1 MIPTQDILNALEFR
15 VAVKKFDPTKTLS
28 SEQISMLQEAVR
40 LTPSSA
46 GMEPWKFVFIT
57 DQEIKQQLKPYS
69 HNQPQVVDAPLL
81 VVLCAKDTI
90 TNKDIEERFD
100 RIVEVR
106 NVTRESLSLYEKTTR
121 KFLFLQKM
129 QGILMGLPGYIFAGN
144 SLTHWTQK
152 QTYIALGNLL
162 TVCAMSGIDASPME
176 GFIQRKYKKVLGQSI
191 QGYTPVVICAI
202 GFRAPDD
209 FVSAQKKVRL
219 PKERVIVSMSS
230 EQ

>member
-1 MIPTQDILNALEFR
+1 MIPEKEVLEALEFR
-15 VAVKKFDPTKTLS
+15 SAVKKFDPTKTLS
-28 SEQISMLQEAVR
+28 QEQMSMLQDAVR

-57 DQEIKQQLKPYS
+57 DPSLKQKLKPYS
-69 HNQPQVVDAPLL
+69 HNQQQVVDAPLL
-81 VVLCAKDTI
+81 IVLCAKDTVE
-90 TNKDIEERFD
+90 NRDIEERFE

-106 NVTRESLSLYEKTTR
+106 GVTRESLSLYEKTTR

-129 QGILMGLPGYIFAGN
+129 QGILMGLPGYFFAGD

-162 TVCAMSGIDASPME
+162 TVCAMNRVDASPME
-176 GFIQRKYKKVLGQSI
+176 GFIQCKYKKVLHQYI
-191 QGYTPVVICAI
+191 KGYTPVVICAV
-202 GFRAPDD
+202 GFRASDD
-209 FVSAQKKVRL
+209 WISAQKKVRL
-219 PKERVIVSMSS
+219 PKERVIVSISS